1 MGFLFSFRN
10 TIRNFAHPF
19 LGLSNTGECAKKY
32 RLKEESDT
40 NHIMKELIKI
50 HSRDNVVIALRNF
63 KKGETMDVEGQ
74 AIVLVDDIDRGHK
87 VAIVDIPLDANV
99 VKYGYP
105 IGHATKDIKV
115 GEHVHVQN
123 VRTNLKD
130 VFDYSY
136 NPQLHELA
144 HPLRDLKFNGFR
156 RKNGDVGIRNE
167 IWIVP
172 TVGCVNGIAEQI
184 IREFKAEENPVDAEG
199 NPINFEVFK
208 HSYGCSQLG
217 DDHENTRT
225 ILGDIVMHPNAGGVL
240 VLGLGCENN
249 KIDEFE
255 MSLGQFDRSRIKFLS
270 SQSTQDEVEDA
281 KKLLKDIY
289 EEVRQ
294 DRREPVSISE
304 LKVGLKCGGSD
315 GLSGIT
321 ANPLVGYFSD
331 FLISQGGTTILT
343 EVPEM
348 FGAETILMDRC
359 VTNEVFEKTV
369 HLINDFKQYFIDLKQ
384 PIYENPSPGNKA
396 GGISTLEDK
405 SLGCT
410 QKGGV
415 ANVVDVLKYGERLKA
430 KGLNLL
436 SAPGNDLVAA
446 TALGASGCHIV
457 LFTTG
462 RGTPFGSFVP
472 TLKIATNS
480 ELANNKKHWID
491 YNAGPLAED
500 QSFDDALELFIDK
513 ILRVANGELA
523 NHEKTGFR
531 EIAIF
536 KTGVTL

>member
-1 MGFLFSFRN
+1 
-10 TIRNFAHPF
+10 
-19 LGLSNTGECAKKY
+19 
-32 RLKEESDT
+32 
-40 NHIMKELIKI
+40 MKEFVKI
-50 HSRDNVVIALRNF
+50 NAKDNVVIALKNF
-63 KKGETMDVEGQ
+63 SKGQSLSVDGKEIVLLSDVE
-74 AIVLVDDIDRGHK
+74 RGHK
-87 VAIVDIPLDANV
+87 IALNDIKIGDNII
-99 VKYGYP
+99 KYGYP
-105 IGHATKDIKV
+105 IGHAIADIKV

-123 VRTNLKD
+123 VKTNLGE

-136 NPQLHELA
+136 NPVLSELT
-144 HPLRDLKFNGFR
+144 HPNRHLTFQGYK
-156 RKNGDVGIRNE
+156 RKNGEVGIRNE

-184 IREFKAEENPVDAEG
+184 IREFKAEVNPTDIEG
-199 NPINFEVFK
+199 IEVFK
-208 HSYGCSQLG
+208 HNYGCSQLG
-217 DDHENTRT
+217 DDHQNTKQ
-225 ILGDIVMHPNAGGVL
+225 ILSDIAMHPNAGGVL

-249 KIDEFE
+249 KIDEFKAG
-255 MSLGQFDRSRIKFLS
+255 LGDYDTDRIKFLS
-270 SQSTQDEVEDA
+270 TQKVQDEVSEA
-281 KKLLKDIY
+281 IALMKEIY
-289 EEVRQ
+289 ETVRK
-294 DRREPVSISE
+294 DKRETVPLSE

-331 FLISQGGTTILT
+331 FLISQGGTTVLT

-348 FGAETILMDRC
+348 FGAETILMNRC
-359 VTNEVFEKTV
+359 INHDVFEKTV

-410 QKGGV
+410 QKGGI
-415 ANVVDVLKYGERLKA
+415 ATVVDVLKYGERLKT

-436 SAPGNDLVAA
+436 SAPGNDLVST
-446 TALGASGCHIV
+446 TALGSAGAHLV

-462 RGTPFGSFVP
+462 RGTPFGSFIP

-480 ELANNKKHWID
+480 ELAKNKPHWID

-500 QSFDDALELFIDK
+500 KSFDEGLNELVDK
-513 ILRVANGELA
+513 IIRIASGEKA
-523 NHEKTGFR
+523 NHEKSGFR

-536 KTGVTL
+536 KSGVTL

>member
-1 MGFLFSFRN
+1 
-10 TIRNFAHPF
+10 
-19 LGLSNTGECAKKY
+19 
-32 RLKEESDT
+32 
-40 NHIMKELIKI
+40 MKELIKI

-63 KKGETMDVEGQ
+63 SKGETIEVEGTT
-74 AIVLVDDIDRGHK
+74 IELLNDIERGHK
-87 VAIVDIPLDANV
+87 IAIADIPEGGDVL
-99 VKYGYP
+99 KYGYP
-105 IGHATKDIKV
+105 IGKATASIKV

-123 VRTNLKD
+123 VRTKLGE
-130 VFDYSY
+130 VFDYTY
-136 NPQLHELA
+136 NPTLHELT
-144 HPLRDLKFNGFR
+144 HPQRNLTFNGYR

-184 IREFKAEENPVDAEG
+184 IREFKAEVNPTDIEG
-199 NPINFEVFK
+199 IEVFK

-217 DDHENTRT
+217 DDHENTRA
-225 ILGDIVMHPNAGGVL
+225 ILSDIALHPNAGGVL

-249 KIDEFE
+249 RIDEFE
-255 MSLGQFDRSRIKFLS
+255 VGLGDYDKSRIKFLS
-270 SQSTQDEVEDA
+270 SQKVGDEVEA
-281 KKLLKDIY
+281 AIELLKEIY
-289 EEVRQ
+289 EQVRQ
-294 DRREPVSISE
+294 DRREPIPISE

-359 VTNEVFEKTV
+359 VNENVFEKTV
-369 HLINDFKQYFIDLKQ
+369 HLINDFKQYFIDQKQ

-410 QKGGV
+410 QKGGI
-415 ANVVDVLKYGERLKA
+415 ANVVDVLKYGERLKE

-436 SAPGNDLVAA
+436 SAPGNDLVAT

-462 RGTPFGSFVP
+462 RGTPFGSFIP

-480 ELANNKKHWID
+480 DLAARKPHWID

-500 QSFDDALELFIDK
+500 KTFDEALEEFVDK
-513 ILRVANGELA
+513 IVRVASGEKA
-523 NHEKTGFR
+523 HHEESGFR